1 MPSKFSQPF
10 YLRRQIRSMQA
21 LVCGAAECS
30 IQASS
35 TMSERGV
42 AVLGELLPK
51 NDQKV
56 SPINK
61 VTRKP
66 QVPRRAGEIGV
77 GRATRPFSFA
87 VPL

>member
-1 MPSKFSQPF
+1 
-10 YLRRQIRSMQA
+10 MQA

-42 AVLGELLPK
+42 AVLGEPLPK
-51 NDQKV
+51 NDQKDEI

-61 VTRKP
+61 VTRN
-66 QVPRRAGEIGV
+66 RRSLGERAGLGWGEQL
-77 GRATRPFSFA
+77 APS
-87 VPL
+87 PLPCPSDVLASERSL